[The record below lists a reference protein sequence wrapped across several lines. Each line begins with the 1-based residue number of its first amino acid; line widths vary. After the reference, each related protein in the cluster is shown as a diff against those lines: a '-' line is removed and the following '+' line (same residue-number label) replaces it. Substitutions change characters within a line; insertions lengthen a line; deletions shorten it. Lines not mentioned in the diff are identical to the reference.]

1 MKAKCP
7 FNPII
12 YLNQPIGMFH
22 CPWCGEMV
30 LAGQP
35 HVDYSAINW
44 KDQEYNEL
52 VKNMKDVMDSM
63 IQEKE

>member
-35 HVDYSAINW
+35 HVDYPAIDWEN
-44 KDQEYNEL
+44 QEYDEL

-63 IQEKE
+63 TQEKE